1 MAILEAIP
9 EKLIVAFVTILITY
23 LQTTANF
30 YILGPALGGW
40 TSFRAQKILLPMNV
54 SLVSL
59 YVNYYLA
66 CTTDPGNT
74 PEGWEP
80 PFSVLN
86 PDEDAVIKVGITGP
100 RFCKKCD
107 AYKPP
112 RAHHCKHCGKCVLRM
127 DHHCPWIGNCVGF
140 GNYSHFVRFVY
151 SVIGCCTYGCYL
163 LLWRLQR
170 ILDAW
175 NNPWVI
181 MKPGT
186 SEVVMIVVDILLA
199 GIVVLAVGVL
209 AIYHTYCLF
218 KGQTTI
224 EGWERTKTK
233 RLINRRKIDPVEFPF
248 DVGFYKNICSV
259 LGDNPLLWVWPS
271 APKGD
276 GLKYTVKPDTDPLI
290 PYSWPPRDPKD
301 LGPSFIERI
310 EQEQTTEGP
319 KLVRRDSEGY
329 LVREITMEDRMRML
343 NGETNDME
351 FDSGRDPIEQEA
363 HEQFLRE
370 QQQVIDPEDY
380 YYDSASVSDGF
391 TDDEEEEEGQVNS
404 EEWVDEE

>member
-1 MAILEAIP
+1 MAFLEAIP
-9 EKLIVAFVTILITY
+9 EKLIVAFVTVLITF
-23 LQTTANF
+23 LQSTANF

-40 TSFRAQKILLPMNV
+40 TSFRAQKILLPMNI
-54 SLVSL
+54 LLISL

-66 CTTDPGNT
+66 CTTDPGHT

-86 PDEDAVIKVGITGP
+86 PEEDTVIRVGITGP

-151 SVIGCCTYGCYL
+151 SVIGCCSYGCYL

-186 SEVVMIVVDILLA
+186 SEVVVVVIDILLA
-199 GIVVLAVGVL
+199 GIVLLAVGVL

-233 RLINRRKIDPVEFPF
+233 RLISRRKIDPVEFPF

-271 APKGD
+271 PPKGD
-276 GLKYTVKPDTDPLI
+276 GLKYAVKPNT
-290 PYSWPPRDPKD
+290 
-301 LGPSFIERI
+301 G
-310 EQEQTTEGP
+310 T
-319 KLVRRDSEGY
+319 VDSRC
-329 LVREITMEDRMRML
+329 L
-343 NGETNDME
+343 
-351 FDSGRDPIEQEA
+351 
-363 HEQFLRE
+363 
-370 QQQVIDPEDY
+370 QVIY
-380 YYDSASVSDGF
+380 
-391 TDDEEEEEGQVNS
+391 
-404 EEWVDEE
+404 

>member
-1 MAILEAIP
+1 MAILDAIP
-9 EKLIVAFVTILITY
+9 EKLIVAFVTIFITY
-23 LQTTANF
+23 LQGTANF

-40 TSFRAQKILLPMNV
+40 TSFRAQKILLPLNI
-54 SLVSL
+54 SLISL

-66 CTTDPGNT
+66 CTTDPGQT

-86 PDEDAVIKVGITGP
+86 PDENAEIRVGITGP
-100 RFCKKCD
+100 RFCNKCD

-140 GNYSHFVRFVY
+140 GNYSYFVRFVY
-151 SVIGCCTYGCYL
+151 SVIVSCTYGCYL

-186 SEVVMIVVDILLA
+186 FEVVIIAINIMLI
-199 GIVVLAVGVL
+199 GIVILAVGVL

-233 RLINRRKIDPVEFPF
+233 RLISRRKIDPVEFPF

-259 LGDNPLLWVWPS
+259 LGDNPLLWAWPS
-271 APKGD
+271 PLKGD
-276 GLKYTVKPDTDPLI
+276 GLKYPIKPNTGKFIYLNVQYILI
-290 PYSWPPRDPKD
+290 
-301 LGPSFIERI
+301 
-310 EQEQTTEGP
+310 
-319 KLVRRDSEGY
+319 
-329 LVREITMEDRMRML
+329 
-343 NGETNDME
+343 
-351 FDSGRDPIEQEA
+351 
-363 HEQFLRE
+363 
-370 QQQVIDPEDY
+370 Y
-380 YYDSASVSDGF
+380 Y
-391 TDDEEEEEGQVNS
+391 
-404 EEWVDEE
+404 